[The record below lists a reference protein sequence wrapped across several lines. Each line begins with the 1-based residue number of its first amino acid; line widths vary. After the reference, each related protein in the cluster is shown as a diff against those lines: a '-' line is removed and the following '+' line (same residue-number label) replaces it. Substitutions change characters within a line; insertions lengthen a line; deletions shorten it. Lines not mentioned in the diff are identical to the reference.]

1 MDQLVQQVLVD
12 HQVLEVQVEQTL
24 AVVVAVARTMEL
36 QEQ

>member
-12 HQVLEVQVEQTL
+12 HQVLEVQVEQIL
-24 AVVVAVARTMEL
+24 AVVVAVAHTMEL